1 MGLANACHGQFPP
14 MSVNMTSKK
23 LRAIGHM
30 TLRHYCKS
38 DNNVR
43 ETTMV
48 LMIEVLVITVVA
60 GVVVGMLVVICSD
73 IMISNEKETSQS
85 LY

>member
-1 MGLANACHGQFPP
+1 
-14 MSVNMTSKK
+14 
-23 LRAIGHM
+23 
-30 TLRHYCKS
+30 
-38 DNNVR
+38 
-43 ETTMV
+43 MV